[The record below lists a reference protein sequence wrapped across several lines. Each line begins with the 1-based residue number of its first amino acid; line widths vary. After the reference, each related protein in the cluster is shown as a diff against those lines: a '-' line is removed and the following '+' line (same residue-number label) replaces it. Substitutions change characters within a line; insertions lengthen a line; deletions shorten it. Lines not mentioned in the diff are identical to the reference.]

1 VEIGRGLDVSRE
13 SYDDLHIHE
22 IQKEYTRIDNDWLT
36 LHYKTTIGLVLFA
49 FIIECA
55 MGVFLMNSDML
66 TTTVPRFI
74 LKFIVIPSGI
84 NFIFLGLNRAA
95 MKSRWLSQTQKIYI
109 ISLVLVV
116 ICFILFTTHSAF
128 TATYYM
134 FTVAIMMTT
143 IYASYR
149 VTGITAVLSIAAIVV
164 SELFI
169 KWDVDKASIFSST
182 LRMGDFLI
190 SLFIMLSVSVVCMVV
205 IRFEQKKNTAS
216 IQMELE
222 RQQLQRS
229 LQIDEATGIYNRK
242 ALHDSLKNME
252 DERRE
257 HTYILAIADIDNFKG
272 INDTWGHPLGDRC
285 LIEFAR
291 LLKENSRNAVPF
303 RYGGDEFCL
312 LFRNVTMD
320 AALQICEH
328 IRVKVSEL
336 KFENMPLLSM
346 TVSFGLSEYSEQVD
360 TVRLFTHSDH
370 ALYKAKEVRNAIRV
384 FEREASLNGD
394 R

>member
-1 VEIGRGLDVSRE
+1 MERGYSGLDVGRE

-22 IQKEYTRIDNDWLT
+22 IQKQYTRIDNDWLT

-49 FIIECA
+49 FIIECI
-55 MGVFLMNSDML
+55 MGIFLMNSDML
-66 TTTVPRFI
+66 TTTVSRFI
-74 LKFIVIPSGI
+74 IKFIVIPSGI
-84 NFIFLGLNRAA
+84 NFLCLGLNTAA
-95 MKSRWLSQTQKIYI
+95 MKSGRLSQKQKTYA
-109 ISLVLVV
+109 ISLVMVA

-134 FTVAIMMTT
+134 FAVAIMMTT

-149 VTGITAVLSIAAIVV
+149 VTGITAVVSMAAIVI

-169 KWDVDKASIFSST
+169 QWDADKTSIFSST
-182 LRMGDFLI
+182 QRMSDFFI
-190 SLFIMLSVSVVCMVV
+190 SLFIMLAVSVVCMVV
-205 IRFEQKKNTAS
+205 IRFEQKKNAAS

-222 RQQLQRS
+222 RQQLQRR

-242 ALHDSLKNME
+242 ALHDALKNME
-252 DERRE
+252 DERQE
-257 HTYILAIADIDNFKG
+257 HIYILAIADIDNFKG
-272 INDTWGHPLGDRC
+272 INDTWGHQLGDRC

-291 LLKENSRNAVPF
+291 VLKENSGSAVPF

-312 LFRNVTMD
+312 LFRNVSLD
-320 AALQICEH
+320 EAVHICGQIQD
-328 IRVKVSEL
+328 KVGEL
-336 KFENMPLLSM
+336 KFADMPDVSL
-346 TVSFGLSEYSEQVD
+346 TASFGLAAYSEQVD

-384 FEREASLNGD
+384 YEKEG
-394 R
+394 